1 MSVEF
6 LSLENVQKIAHH
18 YGYLAIFLGIA
29 IENTGIPLP
38 GETITISGGFLA
50 GSGELNYWAVLLAA
64 ILGAVLGDNFGYW
77 IGKKGGWEFLLTV
90 GRIFRIKEEQLIVV
104 KERYAK
110 NAAWA
115 VFFGRF
121 ITLLRIFAGPL
132 AGITQMPYDKFLLY
146 NIGGATVW
154 ATVIVSLAFFL
165 GRAVSLEQILAWVAQ
180 AGVLAFVVAI
190 IVLAIPILIDFS
202 RRKKMS

>member
-165 GRAVSLEQILAWVAQ
+165 GRVVSLEQILTWVAQ
-180 AGVLAFVVAI
+180 AGVFAFVVA
-190 IVLAIPILIDFS
+190 VAVVAVPILIDFN

>member
-18 YGYLAIFLGIA
+18 YGYWAIFLGIA
-29 IENTGIPLP
+29 IENMGIPLP
-38 GETITISGGFLA
+38 GETITLSGGFLA
-50 GSGELNYWAVLLAA
+50 GSGELNYWSVLFSA
-64 ILGAVLGDNFGYW
+64 IAGAVLGDNFGYW
-77 IGKKGGWEFLLTV
+77 IGKKGGWEFLLAV
-90 GRIFRIKEEQLIVV
+90 GRIFRIEEEQLISA
-104 KERYAK
+104 KDRYAQ

-121 ITLLRIFAGPL
+121 ITLLRIFAAPL

-154 ATVIVSLAFFL
+154 ASVIVSLAFFL
-165 GRAVSLEQILAWVAQ
+165 GRVVSLEQILAWVAQ
-180 AGVLAFVVAI
+180 AGLLAFVVAI
-190 IVLAIPILIDFS
+190 AILAIPLVIDFT
-202 RRKKMS
+202 RRKKIS